1 MTNSCC
7 LCWSCRNPH
16 FASAVSFHSCRF
28 SIIPT
33 VDVIVQVNMHS
44 FLPCFTNMHSALI
57 QESDTFHNSYWL
69 FLVWGGGNTL
79 TAVTRSHCLVV
90 GILYVVLMERRA
102 FAFSFFLR
110 GKTPTRL
117 FGYPCA
123 CSAHHC
129 SQVQWAHFFCHCS
142 FVCFAI
148 WCLRFLYK
156 HKRKFSKMTS
166 NNPTATWLLLN
177 MWC

>member
-79 TAVTRSHCLVV
+79 TAVTRLHCLVV
-90 GILYVVLMERRA
+90 GILYVVPMERRA

-117 FGYPCA
+117 FGYPCV

-129 SQVQWAHFFCHCS
+129 SQVQWAHFFVTALLFALPSDVCVFCTSTKES
-142 FVCFAI
+142 FLKWHQIIPQLLDCF
-148 WCLRFLYK
+148 
-156 HKRKFSKMTS
+156 
-166 NNPTATWLLLN
+166 
-177 MWC
+177 

>member
-28 SIIPT
+28 TIIPT

-57 QESDTFHNSYWL
+57 QESDTFHNSHWL
-69 FLVWGGGNTL
+69 FLVWGEKHT
-79 TAVTRSHCLVV
+79 HCGDSVALL
-90 GILYVVLMERRA
+90 GCWDSLCGA
-102 FAFSFFLR
+102 H
-110 GKTPTRL
+110 GKTSFCIFILSARKNCNPIVWV
-117 FGYPCA
+117 

-129 SQVQWAHFFCHCS
+129 SQVQWAYVFCHCS
-142 FVCFAI
+142 FVCYAI
-148 WCLRFLYK
+148 SCLCFLYK

-166 NNPTATWLLLN
+166 NNPTATWLLLTI
-177 MWC
+177 WC